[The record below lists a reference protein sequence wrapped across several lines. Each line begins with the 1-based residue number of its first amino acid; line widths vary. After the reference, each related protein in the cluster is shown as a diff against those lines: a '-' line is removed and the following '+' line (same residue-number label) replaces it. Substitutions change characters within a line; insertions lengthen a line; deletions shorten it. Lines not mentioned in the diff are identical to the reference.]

1 MRIKTY
7 SGGQYIKACNT
18 ITYWVVNGNVF
29 IELYSQGLKYLVY
42 DSLQSFHEDKPIFEI
57 YHEPEIYFPNT
68 EDQNQLEEDRV
79 FDEIRK
85 FLISHVGKK
94 EAKQWEM

>member
-7 SGGQYIKACNT
+7 SGGQDVRACNT
-18 ITYWVVNGNVF
+18 IAYWIVSGNVV
-29 IELYSQGLKYLVY
+29 IERYSQGLKYLVY
-42 DSLQSFHEDKPIFEI
+42 DSLQGFHEDKPIFEI
-57 YHEPEIYFPNT
+57 YHEPKTYFPNT
-68 EDQNQLEEDRV
+68 EEQNQLEEDRV